1 MTDLGDAVWA
11 PGRGK
16 VVYAGFL
23 QMTGNTVVIEHGGG
37 LKSYFFHLDS
47 LACKQGD
54 IVEKEQLIGQAGST
68 GYSTGPHLHYEA
80 RIGNQSI
87 DPDQLFNGSSGLYFA
102 R

>member
-1 MTDLGDAVWA
+1 M
-11 PGRGK
+11 
-16 VVYAGFL
+16 VYAGFL

-54 IVEKEQLIGQAGST
+54 IVEKEQFIGQAGST

-87 DPDQLFNGSSGLYFA
+87 APAQLFNGSSGLYFA